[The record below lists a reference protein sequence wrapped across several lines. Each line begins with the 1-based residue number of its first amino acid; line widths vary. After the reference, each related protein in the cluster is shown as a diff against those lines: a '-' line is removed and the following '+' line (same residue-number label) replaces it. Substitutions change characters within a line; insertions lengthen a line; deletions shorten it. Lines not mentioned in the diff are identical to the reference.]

1 MAKKP
6 TVEQIVVHTLRSY
19 YVHPIRNPLA
29 TSAFRAIAVAGD
41 SILPVAGSIIGWGLD
56 KLTSNQGKFYPSPSM
71 IPSDV
76 RLRVERVY
84 GIGSNERVIGLYV
97 DSPWISITP
106 TFCMGLVVFTSAGI
120 RCAPGVCIPYE
131 RFATGKLA
139 SRVDTHYPGPGIKTE
154 ETKLSLT
161 VDGREYELGEDHNS
175 KQAALRSLQGKFK
188 PTRRWPWRS

>member
-6 TVEQIVVHTLRSY
+6 TVEQTVVNTLRSY

-29 TSAFRAIAVAGD
+29 TSAFRTIAVVGD
-41 SILPVAGSIIGWGLD
+41 SVLPVAGSIIGWGLD
-56 KLTSNQGKFYPSPSM
+56 KLTSQQGRLYPSPSM
-71 IPSDV
+71 IPHDI

-84 GIGSNERVIGLYV
+84 TTGSSERIFGLYV
-97 DSPWISITP
+97 DSSWISITP

-131 RFATGKLA
+131 KFATGKLA

-154 ETKLSLT
+154 EVRLSLT
-161 VDGREYELGEDHNS
+161 VDGSEYELGEDHNS
-175 KQAALRSLQGKFK
+175 KQAALKSLQGKFK
-188 PTRRWPWRS
+188 PRNSRWWRP